1 MNVEKNQKINPD
13 DFKNITIFTDGG
25 SRGNP
30 GPSAGACVVKDSAG
44 NVRLMCGK
52 YLGKATNNIAEYQG
66 VVLAFEE
73 ILKLPKIKFSD
84 SNLKFNLDST
94 LVVNQLNG
102 KFKVK
107 DENIRRFVV
116 KVRELESK
124 FGSVRYNYIPREKN
138 TLADGVVNKT
148 LDDHEKDFQS

>member
-1 MNVEKNQKINPD
+1 MNVEKVQKIDPE

-44 NVRLMCGK
+44 KVRLMCGK
-52 YLGKATNNIAEYQG
+52 YLGKTNNNIAEYQG

-73 ILKLPKIKFSD
+73 ILKLPGIKFSD
-84 SNLKFNLDST
+84 SNLKFNLDSM

-107 DENIRRFVV
+107 DDMEYVLLLTYGHSAQINNTKCVCLFILINDHNGKKNNGANIIKYFERF
-116 KVRELESK
+116 
-124 FGSVRYNYIPREKN
+124 
-138 TLADGVVNKT
+138 
-148 LDDHEKDFQS
+148 

>member
-1 MNVEKNQKINPD
+1 MNVEKIQKIDPE

-44 NVRLMCGK
+44 KVRLMCGK
-52 YLGKATNNIAEYQG
+52 YLGKTTNNIAEYQG

-73 ILKLPKIKFSD
+73 ILKLPGIKFSD
-84 SNLKFNLDST
+84 SNLKFNLDSM

-107 DENIRRFVV
+107 DENIRQFVV
-116 KVRELESK
+116 TVREFEGNFS
-124 FGSVRYNYIPREKN
+124 SVRYEYIPREKN
-138 TLADGVVNKT
+138 TLADNVVNKT
-148 LDDHEKDFQS
+148 LDNHEKDSRS